1 MATCEEDTQPAVQP
15 GGIADLEKLAAE
27 IDGQTYVVA
36 LVTTQGRPHLHITNR
51 QATQL
56 TERIY
61 SDGKAYWWGWAERI
75 ADVADLATAAAA
87 VSRVRRSIGDR
98 ARG

>member
-1 MATCEEDTQPAVQP
+1 MADRNLAAGAAE
-15 GGIADLEKLAAE
+15 LEKLAAE
-27 IDGQTYVVA
+27 LDGQAYAVT

-61 SDGKAYWWGWAERI
+61 SDGTAYWWGWAERI
-75 ADVADLATAAAA
+75 ADVSDVAAAAAA
-87 VSRVRRSIGDR
+87 VSRVLRSIGDR